1 MIAYLFF
8 EIRLLKPKHSCK
20 SLFSIFFWHQSA
32 MTNRDCQK
40 LMCNPS
46 MPRIQIPPKKTEE
59 EDRVVENYQD
69 YNFFWESVPKSI
81 TSVNQNPRK
90 YSHVLLKRT
99 H

>member
-46 MPRIQIPPKKTEE
+46 MPRIQIPPKKLKKKT
-59 EDRVVENYQD
+59 DL
-69 YNFFWESVPKSI
+69 SKI
-81 TSVNQNPRK
+81 TRIIISSGSLCQNP
-90 YSHVLLKRT
+90 
-99 H
+99 